1 MEDYTRLVLDDGH
14 LTKVCKD
21 LRHELAAALVA
32 IPFDHRLAARETL
45 CDVGTV
51 LDTSSEWRRDDA
63 GSVLRANFA
72 RLEQSLRSLEEFGKL
87 FDENCARQIKQLRY
101 RVYTLQRAAEI
112 TGRATGRLASAR
124 LYALIDGRPSLEDF
138 QRLARCLIGAGAAV
152 VQLRD
157 KQLDD
162 RALLTRGRFLAASPA
177 RPPLRHGRCGS

>member
-1 MEDYTRLVLDDGH
+1 MQTAGETPAPPLQTAGQPPASQPPGDPMGMLRVLDAAANRAQEALRIVEDYTRLVLDDGH

-72 RLEQSLRSLEEFGKL
+72 RLEQSLRRLGGVRQAIRRKL
-87 FDENCARQIKQLRY
+87 RRGRSNNCAIACIRCNGPR
-101 RVYTLQRAAEI
+101 
-112 TGRATGRLASAR
+112 RLPAVPP
-124 LYALIDGRPSLEDF
+124 GGWHRPGS
-138 QRLARCLIGAGAAV
+138 
-152 VQLRD
+152 
-157 KQLDD
+157 
-162 RALLTRGRFLAASPA
+162 TR
-177 RPPLRHGRCGS
+177 